1 MRFPIDE
8 EALVFYIDDSLTQD
22 SQVFVK
28 PKLAAAVR
36 ERTESISSSNIEV
49 EVPVKE
55 HGGPSV
61 CDDCRRDSRLGG
73 EVLNR

>member
-1 MRFPIDE
+1 M
-8 EALVFYIDDSLTQD
+8 DDSLTQD
-22 SQVFVK
+22 SLVFEK
-28 PKLAAAVR
+28 PKLIAEVR
-36 ERTESISSSNIEV
+36 ERTESGSSSNIEV

-73 EVLNR
+73 EMLNR